1 MNRRKSLGGGARG
14 FLPLKGK
21 NSFTLAEVLITLG
34 VIGIVAALTL
44 PALIQHHKKQ
54 EATARLK
61 KFVSSMEQ
69 AIMLSEVDNGSAL
82 YWSKTGII
90 WNEDGSDVVPSDQ
103 NAAINQWYNKYLK
116 DYLKTVRIEATIP
129 NDPSQMRV
137 YFADGSTLKLY
148 NGGCVDMR
156 YDVNGERKPNVLGR
170 DIFTFLLCLPPN
182 NATWHVLTNGKV
194 FGAYDERVATSREE
208 AKRLC
213 GGGGSMS
220 YCTNLLQFD
229 NWEFKD
235 DYPYKL

>member
-1 MNRRKSLGGGARG
+1 
-14 FLPLKGK
+14 
-21 NSFTLAEVLITLG
+21 
-34 VIGIVAALTL
+34 
-44 PALIQHHKKQ
+44 
-54 EATARLK
+54 
-61 KFVSSMEQ
+61 
-69 AIMLSEVDNGSAL
+69 MLSEVDNGSAL
-82 YWSKTGII
+82 YWTKTGII

-137 YFADGSTLKLY
+137 YFADGSTVKLY

-156 YDVNGERKPNVLGR
+156 YDVNGERNPNESGR
-170 DIFTFLLCLPPN
+170 DQFTFLLCLPPH

-194 FGAYDERVATSREE
+194 FGAFDERFATSREE

-213 GGGGSMS
+213 VSDSRS

>member
-1 MNRRKSLGGGARG
+1 MNNKFSKREVSM
-14 FLPLKGK
+14 K

-34 VIGIVAALTL
+34 VIGIVASLTL
-44 PALIQHHKKQ
+44 PTLIQHHKKQ

-82 YWSKTGII
+82 YWTKTGII

-129 NDPSQMRV
+129 NDPSRMRV

-194 FGAYDERVATSREE
+194 FGAYDEKAAKSRED

-213 GGGGSMS
+213 VSDSRS

>member
-1 MNRRKSLGGGARG
+1 
-14 FLPLKGK
+14 
-21 NSFTLAEVLITLG
+21 
-34 VIGIVAALTL
+34 
-44 PALIQHHKKQ
+44 
-54 EATARLK
+54 
-61 KFVSSMEQ
+61 
-69 AIMLSEVDNGSAL
+69 MLSEVDNGSAL
-82 YWSKTGII
+82 YWTKTGII

-213 GGGGSMS
+213 VSDSRS